1 MQLKDRRIDFYGWFN
16 VGGSSGSVADFKA
29 IAAWIFEEDRII
41 PGTFIITRPF
51 DILSASLDGDLGEPV
66 YVTLTLRPERNPA
79 LIRNMMRGF
88 CDAEELCLPSIGG
101 LKRQPTFNIHPVC
114 ESQCRQEEFIKF
126 ARLRETA
133 DPHIHMIVSSPH
145 SGIITEENGGE

>member
-101 LKRQPTFNIHPVC
+101 LKR
-114 ESQCRQEEFIKF
+114 
-126 ARLRETA
+126 
-133 DPHIHMIVSSPH
+133 
-145 SGIITEENGGE
+145 